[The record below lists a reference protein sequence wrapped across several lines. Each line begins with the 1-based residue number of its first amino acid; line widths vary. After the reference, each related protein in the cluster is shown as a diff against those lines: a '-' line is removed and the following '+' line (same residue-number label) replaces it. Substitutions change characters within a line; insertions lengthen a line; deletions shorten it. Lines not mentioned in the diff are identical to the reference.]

1 MFSSLL
7 SFLLLFFVNYYHR
20 GSLFFFFNIIM
31 YHYYYHI
38 NCCFYFF
45 TFAIY
50 DCYYYH
56 FLSWVVTNNILVV
69 SISCSSN
76 FGGINNCPNESLGG
90 IFLVT
95 FMFHFVSTH
104 TNFCVFHPYKNII
117 HSHLNVAVISIV
129 CWSIDNWF
137 VKTIFDDKI

>member
-7 SFLLLFFVNYYHR
+7 LFLLLFFVNYYHR

-129 CWSIDNWF
+129 C
-137 VKTIFDDKI
+137 